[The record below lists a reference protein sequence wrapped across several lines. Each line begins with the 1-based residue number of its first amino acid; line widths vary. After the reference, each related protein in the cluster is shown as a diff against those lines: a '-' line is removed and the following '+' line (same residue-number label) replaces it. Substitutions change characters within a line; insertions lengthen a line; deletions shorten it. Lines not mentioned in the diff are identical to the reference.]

1 LVIFKPQYG
10 NILDLLFDRIEA
22 AMTQSAYPPARLAW
36 FVWGTAAALYLYA
49 FFQRVA
55 PAVMTVELSE
65 DFSLS
70 ASALGNLSAFYF
82 YSYVAMQIPTGIL
95 ADLWGPRRLLTAGA
109 LIAALG
115 SVFFALAD
123 TLALAAAGRFLI
135 GGSVAVAFVCM
146 LKLASHW
153 FLPRQFALAT
163 GMALFVGIVGA
174 VFAGVPLHLLVEQWG
189 WRHVMAGSALLPL
202 LIAVVIWIYVRD
214 DPTEKGYLS
223 HVEHEPK
230 PAGNPWAQVLRGLQ
244 QVFHFRNTWLLTLI
258 PGSVVGSILAFAGLW
273 GVPFLTTLH
282 GFSKSDA
289 AAICS
294 AMLIAWAIGG
304 PLFGAWS
311 DRFGRR
317 KPLYIL
323 GLTVLVLCWSAI
335 TLLPE
340 MNRYLLVTLLLLSGF
355 ASGCMIV
362 GFAYA
367 KESVPARL
375 SGTVSGVVNM
385 GVMIGP
391 MILQPVVGWM
401 LDKNWGG
408 EMQGDA
414 KLFSAQAYQQGFL
427 LMLAWLLIAL
437 TLIFFSR
444 ETHARAFD
452 ENRQGQAA
460 C

>member
-1 LVIFKPQYG
+1 
-10 NILDLLFDRIEA
+10 
-22 AMTQSAYPPARLAW
+22 LAW

-55 PAVMTVELSE
+55 PAVMTAELSA
-65 DFSLS
+65 DFALS

-95 ADLWGPRRLLTAGA
+95 ADLWRPRRLLTAGA

-115 SVFFALAD
+115 SVFFAFAD

-153 FLPRQFALAT
+153 FVPRQFALAT
-163 GMALFVGIVGA
+163 GMALFTGIVGA
-174 VFAGVPLHLLVEQWG
+174 VFAGVPLHLLVDAWG
-189 WRHVMAGSALLPL
+189 WRHVMAVSALFPL
-202 LIAVVIWIYVRD
+202 LIAVIIWLYVRD
-214 DPTEKGYLS
+214 DPAEKGYLS
-223 HVEHEPK
+223 HVSHS
-230 PAGNPWAQVLRGLQ
+230 PAPSANPWSQVFIGLK
-244 QVFHFRNTWLLTLI
+244 QVFHYRNTWLLTLI
-258 PGSVVGSILAFAGLW
+258 PGSVVGTILAFAGLW

-294 AMLIAWAIGG
+294 AILIAWAIGG
-304 PLFGAWS
+304 PMFGAWS
-311 DRFGRR
+311 DRIGKR
-317 KPLYIL
+317 KPLYIF
-323 GLTVLVLCWSAI
+323 GLLVIVLCWLAI
-335 TLLPE
+335 VLMPQ
-340 MNRYLLVTLLLLSGF
+340 MHRGLLVALLLLSGF
-355 ASGCMIV
+355 ASGCMII

-367 KESVPARL
+367 KESVPANL

-391 MILQPVVGWM
+391 MILQPAVGWM
-401 LDKNWGG
+401 LDKNWHG
-408 EMQGDA
+408 ELSGNV
-414 KLFSAQAYQQGFL
+414 KSFSAGTYQQGFV
-427 LMLAWLLIAL
+427 LMLGWLALALLLIL
-437 TLIFFSR
+437 FTR
-444 ETHARAFD
+444 ETHARAID
-452 ENRQGQAA
+452 AEAEPA